1 MTERVEGRPHPSA
14 CPVRLPEAGDERTR
28 QLYSQYI
35 ETRRKQNE
43 STNAITYESLAST
56 LRESTQKLKEKHG
69 ANRNVDFEVVV
80 KDGKTIL
87 RLVLK

>member
-1 MTERVEGRPHPSA
+1 VAPPAQRPVDSEDRV
-14 CPVRLPEAGDERTR
+14 R

-43 STNAITYESLAST
+43 PTNSISYESLAST

-69 ANRNVDFEVVV
+69 ANRAVDFEVVV

-87 RLVLK
+87 RPVLK